1 MWDICEEQWRLRK
14 NASFAECDGSGGSIG
29 HGGMTEA
36 LSLDSGRICRRDFRG
51 RFSKVKVLYFYGGVC
66 AGLRA

>member
-1 MWDICEEQWRLRK
+1 VTSNGACAKTHLLP
-14 NASFAECDGSGGSIG
+14 ECDGSGGSIG